1 VPRMWRRIIERVFG
15 VNVCSIRCYVGHERE
30 ITLRIEGGER
40 ETLVFVYTGCGTV
53 VVGVMESIRRPSL
66 FARACMGAHEF

>member
-1 VPRMWRRIIERVFG
+1 MPRMWRRIIERVFG

-30 ITLRIEGGER
+30 ITQRTEGGKK
-40 ETLVFVYTGCGTV
+40 ETLVFVYTGRGAV

-66 FARACMGAHEF
+66 FTHACMGAHEF